1 MDIRTENNHIYH
13 GPAVYTNYYNGISY
27 AYNLGYDNVICL
39 NYDIILN
46 DNDVIEYFIN
56 NLKNKQAIFNHTN
69 AQEGN
74 ALRTVLFA
82 TSTNFFMDNFNKIK
96 TDVDYNDWKN
106 NIGSESN
113 GLENIFFHN
122 LKSKLYDIELLSDDL
137 FYDILKKCNIDLCSV
152 CEYFN
157 VLPIES
163 DGNSFVVWYSTSNI
177 IDNRYVNIRILE
189 NNKLLDDTNLN
200 IKDKTIWYKKYDF
213 IPGCDYKIVQYDDC
227 EIKKIINVN
236 DDYMKNKLKNNG
248 KIIIK

>member
-1 MDIRTENNHIYH
+1 
-13 GPAVYTNYYNGISY
+13 
-27 AYNLGYDNVICL
+27 
-39 NYDIILN
+39 
-46 DNDVIEYFIN
+46 
-56 NLKNKQAIFNHTN
+56 
-69 AQEGN
+69 
-74 ALRTVLFA
+74 
-82 TSTNFFMDNFNKIK
+82 MDNFNKIK

-137 FYDILKKCNIDLCSV
+137 FYGILKKCNIDLCSV

-213 IPGCDYKIVQYDDC
+213 IPGYDYKIVQYDDC